1 MPGRSIGRA
10 YHSRKSVIS
19 RELRG
24 NAVHELRD
32 TVEAFQ
38 KESIKQTDIMVRLT
52 RWMMFLTIAT
62 VLLTVVQI
70 GVATWRSIWTLIA
83 RMLT

>member
-1 MPGRSIGRA
+1 MAKNIPIGEW
-10 YHSRKSVIS
+10 SGSD
-19 RELRG
+19 
-24 NAVHELRD
+24 AVHELRD
-32 TVEAFQ
+32 TIESFQ
-38 KESIKQTDIMVRLT
+38 KESVKQTEIMVRLT

>member
-1 MPGRSIGRA
+1 MAKNIPNGEWSG
-10 YHSRKSVIS
+10 SD
-19 RELRG
+19 
-24 NAVHELRD
+24 AVHELRD
-32 TVEAFQ
+32 TIESFQ
-38 KESIKQTDIMVRLT
+38 KESVKQTDIMVRLT